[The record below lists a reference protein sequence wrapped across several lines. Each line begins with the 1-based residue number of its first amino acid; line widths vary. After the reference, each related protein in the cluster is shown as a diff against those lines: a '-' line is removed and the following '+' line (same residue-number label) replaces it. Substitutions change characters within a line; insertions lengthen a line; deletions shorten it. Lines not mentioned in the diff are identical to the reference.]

1 MKRPRVLL
9 ADDHQGI
16 LESVRAL
23 LAGEFDVVGEV
34 LDGATVLAE
43 ATQLGPDV
51 VVLDVSM
58 PRGSGLQS
66 LPLLRERLPSA
77 ATDVSAFEGR
87 CSVAEVVFG
96 AEFIVSAIDQIFG
109 FFAGL
114 PSNDAFD
121 GVGEQ
126 GRLRIPSSASALS
139 VFGSAKP
146 R

>member
-9 ADDHQGI
+9 ADDHPRI

-66 LPLLRERLPSA
+66 LSLLRERLPSA
-77 ATDVSAFEGR
+77 AIVVLTTHQEPIYREQALASGADAYLVKAQAALDLIPAIQRALVTRRGR
-87 CSVAEVVFG
+87 
-96 AEFIVSAIDQIFG
+96 
-109 FFAGL
+109 
-114 PSNDAFD
+114 
-121 GVGEQ
+121 
-126 GRLRIPSSASALS
+126 
-139 VFGSAKP
+139 P
-146 R
+146 RQQ

>member
-9 ADDHQGI
+9 ADDHPGI

-43 ATQLGPDV
+43 ASQLGPDV

-58 PRGSGLQS
+58 PRGSGLRS

-77 ATDVSAFEGR
+77 AI
-87 CSVAEVVFG
+87 VVLTNHH
-96 AEFIVSAIDQIFG
+96 ESTYR
-109 FFAGL
+109 
-114 PSNDAFD
+114 
-121 GVGEQ
+121 EQ
-126 GRLRIPSSASALS
+126 AQRS
-139 VFGSAKP
+139 
-146 R
+146 